1 MLGSAQ
7 FPGQVVIADLEA
19 GIGTM
24 TRMEEK
30 SVDGVIV
37 VVEATPRSMQVGVR
51 AVELAR
57 EKSLGTVVVVANRI
71 RTPADL
77 ATIRAAF
84 GDDEIMAVPDDDA
97 IVRAERD
104 GVAPLDTEPGSPAVL
119 ALVAVAERF
128 ATDLP

>member
-1 MLGSAQ
+1 VE

-30 SVDGVIV
+30 SVDAVLV
-37 VVEATPRSMQVGVR
+37 VVEATPRALQVGVR

-57 EKSLGTVVVVANRI
+57 EKGLGTVIVVANRV

-77 ATIRAAF
+77 AVIRDAF
-84 GDDEIMAVPDDDA
+84 PEDEIMAVPDDEA
-97 IVRAERD
+97 IVRAERA
-104 GVAPLDTEPGSPAVL
+104 GVAPLDTDPAAPAVQ
-119 ALVAVAERF
+119 ALVAIAGRL
-128 ATDLP
+128 TQN

>member
-1 MLGSAQ
+1 MQ

-37 VVEATPRSMQVGVR
+37 VVEATPRSLQVGVR

-84 GDDEIMAVPDDDA
+84 ADDEIMAVPDDEA

-104 GVAPLDTEPGSPAVL
+104 GVAPLDTEPNSPGVL

-128 ATDLP
+128 GTDVP

>member
-1 MLGSAQ
+1 ME

-30 SVDGVIV
+30 SVDAVLV
-37 VVEATPRSMQVGVR
+37 VVEATPRALQVGVR

-57 EKSLGTVVVVANRI
+57 EKGLGTVIVVANRV

-77 ATIRAAF
+77 AVIRDAF
-84 GDDEIMAVPDDDA
+84 PEDEIMAVPDDEA
-97 IVRAERD
+97 IVRAERA
-104 GVAPLDTEPGSPAVL
+104 GVAPLDTDPDAPAVQ
-119 ALVAVAERF
+119 ALVAIAGRL
-128 ATDLP
+128 AQN